1 MSSKTTDFKQQLEE
15 LEQIVDWFES
25 SEVDIDQ
32 AISKF
37 ERGMELAAA
46 LEKQLADTETKV
58 EEITRKFQEQ
68 SQKLPDEDNGNL
80 NEKK

>member
-1 MSSKTTDFKQQLEE
+1 MSTKKTDFKQQLEE

-25 SEVDIDQ
+25 SDVDIDQ

-37 ERGMELAAA
+37 ERGMELAAS

-68 SQKLPDEDNGNL
+68 SQKLSGEEDDL